1 MREVAKRRSK
11 HHKPAQTTDKTK
23 QKRSSTIDARTRL
36 GNAEATP
43 RDRLRTNGTEYPA
56 LPLRQHLCTH
66 PPLPARFSTYWPV
79 RQMPAVL
86 PALPRQ
92 TLAAPHACPLLR
104 VPACH
109 KVSRFPLLRPRYDM
123 RCRPEGLGGIRPVH
137 VPKAAR
143 GTVQIARGVCQCDV
157 ATTYVVIW
165 TWPRGSLCFVCE

>member
-23 QKRSSTIDARTRL
+23 QKKKQHYRCSHTSWQRRSDPARQASNERHRIPRI
-36 GNAEATP
+36 TP
-43 RDRLRTNGTEYPA
+43 SPA
-56 LPLRQHLCTH
+56 PLYA